1 MIVSDELSE
10 QDRELMAQYNITTE
24 TKTVFCTQGYKYDK
38 LKQALNYAKAVE
50 QRAEASDDE

>member
-10 QDRELMAQYNITTE
+10 QDREMMAHYNITTE

-38 LKQALNYAKAVE
+38 SKQALNYARAVE

>member
-10 QDRELMAQYNITTE
+10 QDREMMARYNITTE

-38 LKQALNYAKAVE
+38 LKQALNYARTVE